1 MDSQDQS
8 SNSRKRAP
16 NSNGGARSAIPVVE
30 ITAPGGPGGENP
42 LSAGATLS
50 IGPSGAA
57 ITTAKPRMHP
67 GALLGRA
74 GGPLAAP
81 RGPGGV
87 GALGA
92 AEVSPGASQ
101 AATSA
106 LQAIPFGNLIGGP
119 LKAAIEAQALAAQ
132 STAEFITRVGI
143 DPNTGVVRTVTFI
156 YMAGGQETHLTVPL
170 LTIMPI
176 PYIRIDDMT
185 IGFKADIS
193 AQASAAESSQQNT
206 DLSVG
211 GGASWSGWGASV
223 NFNASYSDKKDSRS
237 SSDSKYA
244 VQYTMDV
251 NVRAVQDDMPAGLQ
265 QILNALTNSISHT
278 SPATL
283 TASAEPNFITVGQTS
298 NFTVKV
304 VDANGSPLQ
313 GGTVEFLVDPNLE
326 VVGTPPNM
334 LGADGSATVQVKG
347 ISLKSGI
354 VQGTVTHQ
362 GLTYQGSAVVT
373 VRELILDITPDPLIV
388 ATGEESEPL
397 TITAT
402 LPDSSPMAG
411 VSITLISGQFEDPS
425 GYMGI
430 TDVDG
435 NASIA
440 VAVKPGI
447 DTKKNYTIA
456 ITATPPFPQAQAT
469 TKEMVMVVTPPE
481 RSVVQENFNLTSN
494 PVSFVFDAGNKA
506 KSQLTASMTPP
517 PADAEKVNV
526 TFAIDDAQLAS
537 KFSLTSDPKPIQTN
551 GTTDPVE
558 LTNTTAVAATDAA
571 KVVVTATFVDAN
583 NTTLGTSKV
592 EIRNVAPSPVAS
604 RARLAAP
611 SEDEEPGQGGAATRR
626 LK

>member
-8 SNSRKRAP
+8 SNSRKPAP
-16 NSNGGARSAIPVVE
+16 NNNGGARAAIPVVE

-57 ITTAKPRMHP
+57 ITTSKPRMHP

-74 GGPLAAP
+74 GGPLAAR
-81 RGPGGV
+81 RGLGGV
-87 GALGA
+87 GAVGA
-92 AEVSPGASQ
+92 AEASPGASQ

-143 DPNTGVVRTVTFI
+143 DQNTGVVRTVTFI

-206 DLSVG
+206 DLSVS

-237 SSDSKYA
+237 SSESKYA

-313 GGTVEFLVDPNLE
+313 GGTVQFVADPNLE
-326 VVGTPPNM
+326 IVGTPPNM

-347 ISLKSGI
+347 ISLNSGI

-388 ATGEESEPL
+388 ATGEQSEPV

-402 LPDSSPMAG
+402 LPDSSPIAG
-411 VSITLISGQFEDPS
+411 VSIKLTSNQFDDPS
-425 GYMGI
+425 GYMEI
-430 TDVDG
+430 TNVEGD
-435 NASIA
+435 ASIA

-447 DTKKNYTIA
+447 DTGNYTIT
-456 ITATPPFPQAQAT
+456 ITATPPFPQGEAT
-469 TKEMVMVVTPPE
+469 IKEMVMVVTPPE
-481 RSVVQENFNLTSN
+481 RPVQDNFTLTSSPDHFLFN
-494 PVSFVFDAGNKA
+494 ADTSTA

-517 PADAEKVNV
+517 PADGETVTV
-526 TFAIDDAQLAS
+526 TFAVDAPLAS
-537 KFSLTSDPKPIQTN
+537 SFTLTPSSRPIKAD
-551 GTTDPVE
+551 GTTDEVE
-558 LTNTTAVAATDAA
+558 LKNTTASNDP

-583 NTTLGTSKV
+583 NTKLGTSQV
-592 EIRNVAPSPVAS
+592 EIRNVAASPAAL
-604 RARLAAP
+604 RAKLAP

-626 LK
+626 LR